1 MAIYSSSFV
10 QNFNKWRFRIRKK
23 RNALLNLI
31 SQQDDIDKIY
41 LYANTLSEPKYQSL
55 IKRHENAGVKH
66 LSDPKAFIGCSNIV
80 DDVY

>member
-55 IKRHENAGVKH
+55 IKRRENAGVKH

>member
-10 QNFNKWRFRIRKK
+10 QNFNNWRFRIRKK

-55 IKRHENAGVKH
+55 IKRRENTGVKH

>member
-1 MAIYSSSFV
+1 MAIYSSAFV

-23 RNALLNLI
+23 RNALLNLT

-55 IKRHENAGVKH
+55 IKRRENAGVKH